1 MRPQSIL
8 NFERLYLGAL
18 AIALVASLLTWD
30 ATLETLRA
38 QPNGESVGPTVL
50 YVGIAISVIIPL
62 LLWFF
67 VARKASV
74 VAKWILVALFVL
86 GLLMF
91 LAGFGSEM
99 APKGLTLIASA
110 VTTLMQAV
118 AIYFLFRPDAKA
130 WFADGRGGPDPEV
143 FR

>member
-1 MRPQSIL
+1 
-8 NFERLYLGAL
+8 
-18 AIALVASLLTWD
+18 
-30 ATLETLRA
+30 
-38 QPNGESVGPTVL
+38 
-50 YVGIAISVIIPL
+50 
-62 LLWFF
+62 
-67 VARKASV
+67 
-74 VAKWILVALFVL
+74 
-86 GLLMF
+86 MF